1 MRHFSSSPGSTG
13 SQITG
18 QHWFEPIS
26 LQEQVCHLVAEVR
39 LEGSKQAPSL
49 ARDFVRGHLC
59 VTHAAPACAASEL
72 VASEIVT
79 LAVCEGDG
87 PVTLGIGCQ
96 TTGVLLTV
104 TCGSWHS
111 AGSWVESPR
120 DHLPLLVARSM
131 ADDCGRTSSGPDD
144 TLWYVVPT
152 GYRWNARLS

>member
-1 MRHFSSSPGSTG
+1 MRHFSSSPRSTG

-18 QHWFEPIS
+18 EHWFEPIS
-26 LQEQVCHLVAEVR
+26 LRQQVCHLVAEVR
-39 LEGSKQAPSL
+39 LERSNQAPSL
-49 ARDFVRGHLC
+49 ARDFVRRHLC
-59 VTHAAPACAASEL
+59 ATHATPACPVSEL

-87 PVTLGIGCQ
+87 PVTLAIGCE

-104 TCGSWHS
+104 TCGSPQG

-120 DHLPLLVARSM
+120 DRLPLLVARSM
-131 ADDCGRTSSGPDD
+131 ADDCGRTSSGADD